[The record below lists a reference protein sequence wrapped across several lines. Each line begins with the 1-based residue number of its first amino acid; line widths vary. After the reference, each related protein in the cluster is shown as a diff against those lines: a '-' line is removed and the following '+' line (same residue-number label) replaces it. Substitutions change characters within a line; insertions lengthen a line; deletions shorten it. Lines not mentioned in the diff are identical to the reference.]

1 MSDSSASEYF
11 LVLLEDYD
19 QIFFA
24 KFQLPNVIW
33 FSFGT
38 GKKKKMKTRYLKK
51 EKKME
56 FRKDRDDFELTVNGK
71 LVTLNREY

>member
-1 MSDSSASEYF
+1 MTKYFLQSFNYQMSSDS
-11 LVLLEDYD
+11 LLAQER
-19 QIFFA
+19 
-24 KFQLPNVIW
+24 
-33 FSFGT
+33 
-38 GKKKKMKTRYLKK
+38 KKKMKTRYLKK

>member
-24 KFQLPNVIW
+24 KFQLPNVI
-33 FSFGT
+33 
-38 GKKKKMKTRYLKK
+38 
-51 EKKME
+51 
-56 FRKDRDDFELTVNGK
+56 
-71 LVTLNREY
+71 